1 MLTSA
6 MAHAFDLM
14 KAVKPNMNTIQSQLQ
29 SQNNMID
36 CIRRGQGSYEDDDWQ
51 ADWPNINHP
60 QKVNDKWDLFFE
72 LMKLQTEAVRI
83 WIMPI
88 NEPYTQHLIP
98 V

>member
-36 CIRRGQGSYEDDDWQ
+36 CIRRGQDSYEDDD
-51 ADWPNINHP
+51 
-60 QKVNDKWDLFFE
+60 
-72 LMKLQTEAVRI
+72 
-83 WIMPI
+83 
-88 NEPYTQHLIP
+88 
-98 V
+98 